1 MTEGAS
7 RVSGS
12 GLHAA
17 VQLGTGNIALDDAS
31 RVPPPLAVVTEQP
44 VSTGAPVRDYR
55 MRRMLLSADLL
66 ALVGGISTWLL
77 LDPHH
82 ASDHFLWGL
91 ATLPLWALLFT
102 LYGLYGGGLHR
113 VGYATVDDIPAIGHA
128 LLIGTVGLWLY
139 FQVTPP
145 GKLVFSQLLVFA
157 LVAFTLALVLRNVA
171 RTASVRLLGDERVM
185 FVGSGPM
192 TPILLEQMI
201 RQPRRGLRAIGVI
214 TRSENER
221 WPLALHELGALGE
234 VDAAALIREY
244 RIDRVIVSAEG
255 IEDDALLDLVNVC
268 RDACVKISAL
278 PSLAAMMGPAATV
291 DHLQGITLIG
301 INTPG
306 LARSNRY
313 FKRAMDVVGASLLLV
328 ITIPVWLAVAIAIK
342 LDSPGPVLFRQN
354 RIGRQGREIR
364 LAKFRSMVVDAEARR
379 TSLLAGSRQEGWLDL
394 EHDPRITRVGRFLRH
409 TSLDELPQL
418 WNVLRG
424 DMSLVGPRPLI
435 AEEDQNVIGW
445 ARRRLNLTPGM
456 TGVWQVMGRTNI
468 PFEQMI
474 MLDYLYVA
482 NWSLWADIKLILQTV
497 PVVLTRRG
505 AN

>member
-1 MTEGAS
+1 MTDRATSVGAN
-7 RVSGS
+7 R
-12 GLHAA
+12 LHAA

-31 RVPPPLAVVTEQP
+31 RVAPPLAVIGEEP
-44 VSTGAPVRDYR
+44 ASTGAAARDYR

-66 ALVGGISTWLL
+66 ALLGGISTWLL
-77 LDPHH
+77 LDPHN
-82 ASDHFLWGL
+82 ATEHFLWGL
-91 ATLPLWALLFT
+91 ATVPLWVLLFA
-102 LYGLYGGGLHR
+102 LYGLYGAGLHR
-113 VGYATVDDIPAIGHA
+113 VGYATVDDIPQMGHA
-128 LLIGTVGLWLY
+128 LLVGTVGLWLY

-157 LVAFTLALVLRNVA
+157 LVTFTLALLFRNVV
-171 RTASVRLLGDERVM
+171 RTVAVRVLGDERVM

-192 TPILLEQMI
+192 TPILLDQMV

-214 TRSENER
+214 TRPENER
-221 WPLALHELGALGE
+221 WPLNLHGLGALGE

-244 RIDRVIVSAEG
+244 QIDRVIVSAEG

-306 LARSNRY
+306 LARSNRF
-313 FKRAMDVVGASLLLV
+313 FKRAMDIVGASLLLI
-328 ITIPVWLAVAIAIK
+328 ITMPVWIAVAIAIK
-342 LDSPGPVLFRQN
+342 LDSPGPVLFRQK
-354 RIGRQGREIR
+354 RIGRQGQELR
-364 LAKFRSMVVDAEARR
+364 LAKFRSMVADAEARR

-394 EHDPRITRVGRFLRH
+394 EHDPRITRVGNFLRH

-482 NWSLWADIKLILQTV
+482 NWSLWGDIKLILQTV

>member
-1 MTEGAS
+1 MNEHAS
-7 RVSGS
+7 TAGS
-12 GLHAA
+12 GLHA
-17 VQLGTGNIALDDAS
+17 VQLGAAGIALNDTAL
-31 RVPPPLAVVTEQP
+31 VAAPLAVAGEPAARTAGQ
-44 VSTGAPVRDYR
+44 TRDYR

-66 ALVGGISTWLL
+66 ALLGGISTWLV
-77 LDPHH
+77 LDPGS
-82 ASDHFLWGL
+82 ATEHFVWGL
-91 ATLPLWALLFT
+91 ATLPLWGVLFAV
-102 LYGLYGGGLHR
+102 YGLYGAGLHR
-113 VGYATVDDIPAIGHA
+113 VGYATVDDIPSMAHA
-128 LLIGTVGLWLY
+128 MLVGTVGLWLY

-145 GKLVFSQLLVFA
+145 GKLVFFQLLVFA
-157 LVAFTLALVLRNVA
+157 VVAFTLALVLRNVV
-171 RTASVRLLGDERVM
+171 RTASVRLLGEERVM

-192 TPILLEQMI
+192 TPILLRQMLG
-201 RQPRRGLRAIGVI
+201 QPGRGLQALGVI
-214 TRSENER
+214 TRPENER
-221 WPLALHELGALGE
+221 WPLPLHELGALAD
-234 VDAAALIREY
+234 VDAAGLIREHA
-244 RIDRVIVSAEG
+244 IDRVIVSAEG

-268 RDACVKISAL
+268 RDAQVKISAL

-306 LARSNRY
+306 LARSNRF
-313 FKRAMDVVGASLLLV
+313 FKRAMDVVGASLLLL
-328 ITIPVWLAVAIAIK
+328 ITMPLWAAVAIAIK

-354 RIGRQGREIR
+354 RIGRQGRAIR
-364 LAKFRSMVVDAEARR
+364 LTKFRSMVTDAEALR
-379 TSLLAGSRQEGWLDL
+379 TDLLAESRQAGWLDL
-394 EHDPRITRVGRFLRH
+394 EHDPRITRVGRFLRQ

-497 PVVLTRRG
+497 PVVLTHRG